1 MVDITNT
8 GEREG
13 DEVAQLYMHEDVTT
27 VETPARSLKGF
38 SRIHLKPHE
47 TSTVTIRVPQ
57 DQLAIWNEE
66 RKWVVEPGGFTIWVG
81 SSSDAPL
88 STRFLLQ

>member
-1 MVDITNT
+1 M
-8 GEREG
+8 
-13 DEVAQLYMHEDVTT
+13 AQLYTHEDVTT

-47 TSTVTIRVPQ
+47 TSTATFRVSQ

-66 RKWVVEPGGFTIWVG
+66 HKWVVEPGGFTIWVG

-88 STRFLLQ
+88 STKFTLQ